1 MQNASLGARTIG
13 TSLIAAFIGAALV
26 SGKEVWQFFGLY
38 GAYGIIGLAL
48 AIGLIATFSYMLLTI
63 ARKSGIT
70 DMTRVLFEKDRPVL
84 QLLLGVLQ
92 AVFMLGVYV
101 VMLSAA
107 GALFKELFPALPCAS
122 VIGAAVLGALVTLA
136 AISGVDGLVKIFSL
150 ATPFLVGSTALIAVW
165 SLCQNSNTFAIP
177 TPDQNAAPLHNNWLV
192 SALNFVSYNFFC
204 AIGILAPLG
213 LRAKTQKSIPGGSV
227 LGGGLL
233 FTLAGAIYVSLCT
246 VPGVTTTELP
256 MLTLA
261 GQLSPI
267 LQYVY
272 GVLLLIGMFA
282 AAVSVTVPLPAFVQ
296 NELHIRISHKPMII
310 LLSILAFIG
319 SFCGFGTLIDYLY
332 PVFGYLALIVLA
344 LLIHRFIRI
353 HCKKDHR

>member
-1 MQNASLGARTIG
+1 MQENKLNVRTLA

-26 SGKEVWQFFGLY
+26 SGKEVWQFFGIY
-38 GAYGIIGLAL
+38 GVSGIAGLAL
-48 AIGLIATFSYMLLTI
+48 GMSLIGIFSYMLLTI

-70 DMTRVLFEKDRPVL
+70 DMTRVLFNKEYPLL
-84 QLLLGVLQ
+84 QLLLGTLQ
-92 AVFMLGVYV
+92 AIFMLGVYV

-107 GALFKELFPALPCAS
+107 GALFKELFSALPYAS
-122 VIGAAVLGALVTLA
+122 VIGAAVLCILVTLA
-136 AISGVDGLVKIFSL
+136 AVSGVDGLVKIFSY
-150 ATPFLVGSTALIAVW
+150 ATPVLVGTTVLITLWALVRYDADF
-165 SLCQNSNTFAIP
+165 SIP
-177 TPDQNAAPLHNNWLV
+177 APQTDAAPLHDNWLL

-213 LRAKTQKSIPGGSV
+213 LRSKTQKTV
-227 LGGGLL
+227 LGGSMLGGGML
-233 FTLAGAIYVSLCT
+233 FTLAAAIYISLCT
-246 VPGVTTTELP
+246 VQSVTKTDLP

-261 GQLSPI
+261 GTLSPI

-282 AAVSVTVPLPAFVQ
+282 AAVSVTVPLPDFIH
-296 NELHIRISHKPMII
+296 NELHIRCPHKLLIVI
-310 LLSILAFIG
+310 LSVLAFIG

-344 LLIHRFIRI
+344 LLIYRFFRVN
-353 HCKKDHR
+353 CKKDHR